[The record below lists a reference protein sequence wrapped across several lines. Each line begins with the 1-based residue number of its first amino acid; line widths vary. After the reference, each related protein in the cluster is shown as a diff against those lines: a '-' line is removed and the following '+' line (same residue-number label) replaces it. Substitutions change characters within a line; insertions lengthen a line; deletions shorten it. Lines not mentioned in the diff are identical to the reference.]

1 MGSTSRV
8 LNRES
13 YRRVPNDPWSMIVA
27 TEQTTSDGLRRRH
40 GIGRTALSGSRPAG
54 RGSARCSG
62 VMRVK

>member
-1 MGSTSRV
+1 
-8 LNRES
+8 
-13 YRRVPNDPWSMIVA
+13 MIVA

-62 VMRVK
+62 VMRV